1 MRDCRPLGVALRGEA
16 SNCPLLRWLKTVVVS
31 DEGKGARDASGGD
44 QEGVASK
51 VPLRDSPL
59 IASLFSEVAS
69 EPGVT
74 AWPGM
79 SLAVARIAGQVV
91 PGAEVARAWPAA
103 FMRNVGWRAPTL
115 PPRRGRREG
124 ELQASETRGAEY
136 RRVGAQADR
145 PVVAVKFLLDAVGA
159 ERRGRLSVVRLPDQP
174 GRLGGISWASMN
186 HQASR
191 LTYRG
196 RRCGRHI

>member
-1 MRDCRPLGVALRGEA
+1 M
-16 SNCPLLRWLKTVVVS
+16 
-31 DEGKGARDASGGD
+31 
-44 QEGVASK
+44 
-51 VPLRDSPL
+51 

-103 FMRNVGWRAPTL
+103 FVRNVGGRAPTL

-159 ERRGRLSVVRLPDQP
+159 ERRGRL
-174 GRLGGISWASMN
+174 I
-186 HQASR
+186 
-191 LTYRG
+191 RG
-196 RRCGRHI
+196 SFA